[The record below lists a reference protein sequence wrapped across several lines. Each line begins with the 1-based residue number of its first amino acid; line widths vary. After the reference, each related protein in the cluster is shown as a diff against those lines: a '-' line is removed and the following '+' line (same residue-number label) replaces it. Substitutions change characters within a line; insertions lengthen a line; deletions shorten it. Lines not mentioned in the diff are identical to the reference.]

1 MHLFDQRLLG
11 IIILLLLGMLVIV
24 KRITTGSILD
34 KPNGDLMIQLVNIF
48 NLFFLLVI
56 NPFAA
61 ILLITGNVTT
71 IDPTHLVIPESG
83 LLKVFEAVALVF
95 YVIGYLMMAW
105 SLITLKR
112 NYQLGGIAPRST
124 DTIVTTGPYRLV
136 RHPMYAAALSIALGL
151 ACSIQSWGFLSLFF
165 IYLLLIFLLIPVEEN
180 ALRKKYGEQ
189 YRLYKLRTRKLI
201 TLIY

>member
-11 IIILLLLGMLVIV
+11 IIILVLLGLLVIV
-24 KRITTGSILD
+24 KQTATGSILD

-61 ILLITGNVTT
+61 ILLITGSVATT
-71 IDPTHLVIPESG
+71 DPTHLVISESG
-83 LLKVFEAVALVF
+83 VLKVFELLAFAL
-95 YVIGYLMMAW
+95 YVIGYLLMAW
-105 SLITLKR
+105 SLITLKH
-112 NYQLGGIAPRST
+112 NYQLGGVAPRPN
-124 DTIVTTGPYRLV
+124 DTIVTTGPYRLM
-136 RHPMYAAALSIALGL
+136 RHPMYTAALCIALGL
-151 ACSIQSWGFLSLFF
+151 SLLIQSWGFFCIF
-165 IYLLLIFLLIPVEEN
+165 CVYLLLIFILIPMEEN

-189 YRLYKLRTRKLI
+189 YRLYKLKTRKLI